1 MKISKKL
8 LGFFIV
14 FFVNIVLGF
23 LLYKY
28 NSDIDLEL
36 SIILVFSS
44 YVVYW
49 LLNLYLIFLKKTN
62 QISNYTNLL
71 IVGFIACLISLIAM
85 IFNLKNGFILFFPM
99 MFIFSMLCTFINW
112 LFFEIKE
119 TT

>member
-14 FFVNIVLGF
+14 FFVNILLGF

-36 SIILVFSS
+36 SIILVVSS

-49 LLNLYLIFLKKTN
+49 LLNLYLIFLKK
-62 QISNYTNLL
+62 QIKYQITQ
-71 IVGFIACLISLIAM
+71 FC
-85 IFNLKNGFILFFPM
+85 
-99 MFIFSMLCTFINW
+99 
-112 LFFEIKE
+112 
-119 TT
+119 

>member
-8 LGFFIV
+8 LSFFIV

-36 SIILVFSS
+36 SIILVVSS

-49 LLNLYLIFLKKTN
+49 LLNLYLFFLKKTN
-62 QISNYTNLL
+62 QISNYTILL
-71 IVGFIACLISLIAM
+71 IVGFIVCLISLIAM
-85 IFNLKNGFILFFPM
+85 VFNLKNNPILFFPI
-99 MFIFSMLCTFINW
+99 MFIISMLSTFVNW
-112 LFFEIKE
+112 LFFETKE

>member
-28 NSDIDLEL
+28 NSDIDLGL

-62 QISNYTNLL
+62 QISNYKILL
-71 IVGFIACLISLIAM
+71 IVGFIACLISLITM
-85 IFNLKNGFILFFPM
+85 IFNLKNDFILFFPM
-99 MFIFSMLCTFINW
+99 MFIFSMLYT
-112 LFFEIKE
+112 L
-119 TT
+119 

>member
-36 SIILVFSS
+36 SIILVVSS

-62 QISNYTNLL
+62 QISYYTILL

-85 IFNLKNGFILFFPM
+85 IFNLKNDFILFFPI
-99 MFIFSMLCTFINW
+99 MFIFSMLCTFVNW

>member
-1 MKISKKL
+1 MKVSKKL

-36 SIILVFSS
+36 SIILVVSS

-49 LLNLYLIFLKKTN
+49 LLNLYLIFLKKTK
-62 QISNYTNLL
+62 QISNYTFLL
-71 IVGFIACLISLIAM
+71 IVGFITC
-85 IFNLKNGFILFFPM
+85 
-99 MFIFSMLCTFINW
+99 
-112 LFFEIKE
+112 
-119 TT
+119 

>member
-28 NSDIDLEL
+28 NSDIDLGL

-62 QISNYTNLL
+62 QISNYKILL

-85 IFNLKNGFILFFPM
+85 IFNLKNDFILFFPI
-99 MFIFSMLCTFINW
+99 MFIFSMLCTFVNW
-112 LFFEIKE
+112 LFFEINE

>member
-28 NSDIDLEL
+28 NSDIDLGL

-62 QISNYTNLL
+62 QISNYTILL
-71 IVGFIACLISLIAM
+71 IVGFIACLISLITM
-85 IFNLKNGFILFFPM
+85 IFNLKNDFILFFPM

-112 LFFEIKE
+112 IFFETKE

>member
-62 QISNYTNLL
+62 QISNYTILL

-85 IFNLKNGFILFFPM
+85 IFNLKKRLY
-99 MFIFSMLCTFINW
+99 FIFPYVVIFFNALSFYNW
-112 LFFEIKE
+112 VIF
-119 TT
+119 